1 MVGSSMSIAEAN
13 IILNTAVADVLSGF
27 ADILEDAFD
36 VEQAMYDIIHD
47 TYEAH
52 KRIIFNGNNYSKEW
66 ELEAEARGLK
76 NYTTTVEAFDH
87 FTDDKN
93 IELFARHNIFTPTE
107 LRSRGMI
114 MFENYNKLMLIE
126 AKTMSEM
133 AKKEVLPSVMK
144 EETDLLRIVE
154 KTQIVG
160 LERKLSNTVSR
171 LNNAVEAYETLCDNI
186 TELDEA
192 VEKGSALT
200 DEREKA
206 FFIRDTIRPIMAKT
220 RKTVD
225 EFEKTGSTKYPY
237 PSYCDLLFSV

>member
-1 MVGSSMSIAEAN
+1 MGVG
-13 IILNTAVADVLSGF
+13 LGAD
-27 ADILEDAFD
+27 A
-36 VEQAMYDIIHD
+36 
-47 TYEAH
+47 
-52 KRIIFNGNNYSKEW
+52 
-66 ELEAEARGLK
+66 
-76 NYTTTVEAFDH
+76 
-87 FTDDKN
+87 
-93 IELFARHNIFTPTE
+93 ARHNIFTPTE

-144 EETDLLRIVE
+144 EETELLRIVE
-154 KTQIVG
+154 KTNVVG
-160 LERKLSNTVSR
+160 LKGRISNTLSR
-171 LNNAVEAYETLCDNI
+171 LDYAVEAYETLCDNI

>member
-144 EETDLLRIVE
+144 EETELLRIVE
-154 KTQIVG
+154 KTNVVG
-160 LERKLSNTVSR
+160 LKGRISNTLSR
-171 LNNAVEAYETLCDNI
+171 LDYAVEAYETLCDNI

-206 FFIRDTIRPIMAKT
+206 FFIRDT
-220 RKTVD
+220 
-225 EFEKTGSTKYPY
+225 
-237 PSYCDLLFSV
+237 SVR